1 MNDLRR
7 SDRTKATTDEDPRSV
22 DEVRLRDGTRM
33 WVRPIRPTD
42 RTRIEEGLQLLS
54 PRSRYLRFHSAVQR
68 LSSSQLAYLTEV
80 DHHDHEALIALDPD
94 LEGAPGIGVAR
105 YIRLAEDPTI
115 AEAAITVLDDYQGRG
130 IGTTL
135 LGKLEP
141 LAWERGIRTFRNY
154 VLAENKAMLEIFAQL
169 DGTFVRE
176 EAGLYRVDVPIP
188 EPDSEQPD
196 TPAGQWIASVARSQ
210 PADMHA
216 WAYPFGWL
224 VERADDAV
232 RQPLRMIRR
241 IVEEGAERVDEVLK
255 DRALKNRAS
264 GADAEEASVEDGLP
278 DDDLS
283 PDATPSGDQHRR
295 AEDRPDDVSADLSAD
310 GGSADDDGQNSVSV
324 IS

>member
-7 SDRTKATTDEDPRSV
+7 SDRTKASTDEDPRSV

-176 EAGLYRVDVPIP
+176 EAGVYRVDVPIP
-188 EPDSEQPD
+188 EPDAEQPD

-224 VERADDAV
+224 VE
-232 RQPLRMIRR
+232 
-241 IVEEGAERVDEVLK
+241 EGAERVDGVLK

-264 GADAEEASVEDGLP
+264 RSDADEEPAEDGLP
-278 DDDLS
+278 EDVS
-283 PDATPSGDQHRR
+283 SAGAPPPGEQHRR
-295 AEDRPDDVSADLSAD
+295 AEDRPDDVSADVSAD
-310 GGSADDDGQNSVSV
+310 RGSADDDGQNSVSV

>member
-7 SDRTKATTDEDPRSV
+7 SDRSPSHPDEDPRSV
-22 DEVRLRDGTRM
+22 DEVRLRDGSRM

-54 PRSRYLRFHSAVQR
+54 PRSRYLRFHSAIQR
-68 LSSSQLAYLTEV
+68 LSSSQLDYLTKV

-94 LEGAPGIGVAR
+94 IEGAPGIGVAR

-115 AEAAITVLDDYQGRG
+115 AEAAVTVLDDYQGRG

-176 EAGLYRVDVPIP
+176 EAGVYRVDVPIP
-188 EPDSEQPD
+188 EPDAEQPD
-196 TPAGQWIASVARSQ
+196 TPAGKWIASVAASQ

-241 IVEEGAERVDEVLK
+241 LVEEGAERVDGVLK
-255 DRALKNRAS
+255 DRALKDRTLRNRTADEDAVA
-264 GADAEEASVEDGLP
+264 ADAEPE
-278 DDDLS
+278 
-283 PDATPSGDQHRR
+283 DQHRR
-295 AEDRPDDVSADLSAD
+295 TDDRSGDASTPGDPGDEDGVRTPSA
-310 GGSADDDGQNSVSV
+310 
-324 IS
+324 